1 MLERYRRGDRI
12 VTHYYNAPGEA
23 VSLWA
28 LFEVITLG
36 HFARFLEQLSS
47 DALVRVAGSWGLK
60 RKDAGLVPRLVF
72 AVTELRN
79 AVAHNGAVFDT
90 RFASAKVRKEVGGL
104 LSRGPSVR
112 ATRLRQEGCLS
123 GDQRLRGSLG
133 RASDSSSSS
142 RVRPDRPLGQSGQG
156 EADRGMDPDHVDSAL
171 PPGYALIESRCTLEG
186 DT

>member
-1 MLERYRRGDRI
+1 MP
-12 VTHYYNAPGEA
+12 VH
-23 VSLWA
+23 W
-28 LFEVITLG
+28 EVP
-36 HFARFLEQLSS
+36 QLS
-47 DALVRVAGSWGLK
+47 
-60 RKDAGLVPRLVF
+60 VPPHPLGGVPQAAEPEYPAFAQVFAVQPHTLAVPPPPQLAPVPLQVPHEVTVFELPQLLF
-72 AVTELRN
+72 AVTEPRN
-79 AVAHNGAVFDT
+79 AVARNGAVFDT

-133 RASDSSSSS
+133 RASDSSSPS

-156 EADRGMDPDHVDSAL
+156 EADRGMDPGHVDSAL
-171 PPGYALIESRCTLEG
+171 PRGYTLIESRCTLEG